1 MMGGRSTPL
10 KQSSHTCNSG
20 FSLTELLVGMTL
32 TLVVFGAAL
41 VLSVGS
47 KRIYDADKRRTDTNQ
62 NLRASKELLVSDLR
76 QIGERLA
83 TDFPAFEIING
94 AGGAPDEIVIRR
106 NLLDTVL
113 RVCREVKN
121 QKRRIYVGEK
131 TLPPPPGC
139 TLLPDD
145 DANGFPD
152 NVDDWRD
159 LRLAIGGSNVRGYIY
174 DPVSGNGEFFTYRRE
189 RNLTEHLFLLTAPT
203 PNWKYTYPVANQ
215 CRLYFLEERRYQ
227 LNGDLFELVVN
238 GDTARPQTIANEI
251 VNFQATANMK
261 VGAPKTTFGAG
272 DSWSDLRGIQVSLE
286 SEVPLRD
293 TVLHRSWQS
302 EILPRNV
309 ISK

>member
-1 MMGGRSTPL
+1 MEGRSTPL
-10 KQSSHTCNSG
+10 KRFSRSCSSG
-20 FSLTELLVGMTL
+20 FTLTELLVGMTV

-41 VLSVGS
+41 TLSLGA

-62 NLRASKELLVSDLR
+62 NLRTSKELLVSDLR

-83 TDFPAFEIING
+83 TDFPAFEIIDG

-106 NLLDTVL
+106 NLIDTVL

-159 LRLAIGGSNVRGYIY
+159 LRLAIGGSNVRAYIY
-174 DPVSGNGEFFTYRRE
+174 DPVTGNGEFFTYRRE
-189 RNLTEHLFLLTAPT
+189 RNLTNHLFLLTAPT
-203 PNWKYTYPVANQ
+203 PNWNFTYPVANQ

-227 LNGDLFELVVN
+227 LNGDLFELIVN
-238 GDTARPQTIANEI
+238 GDTTKPQTIANEM
-251 VNFQATANMK
+251 VDFQVTAQMK
-261 VGAPKTTFGAG
+261 VGAPKTTFGPG
-272 DSWSDLRGIQVSLE
+272 DSWAGLKGIQIALT

-293 TVLHRSWQS
+293 SVLRRSWQS

-309 ISK
+309 IAK